1 MLIIDKTIYIFE
13 SMLFVLSRAATSKGE
28 IQQILNLY
36 TFGFSAPTLYH
47 WTNKTNRKLKQ

>member
-1 MLIIDKTIYIFE
+1 MLIIDKNIYIFE

-36 TFGFSAPTLYH
+36 NFGFSAPTLYH